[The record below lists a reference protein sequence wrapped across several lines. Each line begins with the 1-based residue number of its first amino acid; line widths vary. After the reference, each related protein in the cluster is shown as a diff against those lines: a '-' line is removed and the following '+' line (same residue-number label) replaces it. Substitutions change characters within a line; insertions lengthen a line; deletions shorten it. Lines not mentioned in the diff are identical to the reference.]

1 MTLVPNK
8 LIIRDLG
15 LQEYLPVWHAMQN
28 FTANRG
34 ESTPDELWCL
44 EHPAVFTMGL
54 NGKDKHLLKMTNI
67 PVINIDRGGQ
77 VTYHAPGQLVIYTL
91 IDLARLK
98 ISVKEL
104 VSGIEKSIIILL
116 QQQGIKALGKE
127 GAPGVYVGEKK
138 IAALGLRIK
147 KNKSYHGLSL
157 NIEMDLSP
165 FQQINPCGYEGMQVT
180 QVKDLKE
187 NSDMLQIKS
196 DLITLLSKQFGYK
209 EKDIKFTS
217 NLPR

>member
-1 MTLVPNK
+1 MTLAPNK

-15 LQEYLPVWHAMQN
+15 LQEYQPVWQAMQK
-28 FTANRG
+28 FTANRDD
-34 ESTPDELWCL
+34 STPDELWCL

-54 NGKDKHLLKMTNI
+54 NGKDKHLLNVTNI

-77 VTYHAPGQLVIYTL
+77 VTYHATGQLVIYTL

-98 ISVKEL
+98 INVKEL
-104 VSGIEKSIIILL
+104 VNGIEKSIITLL
-116 QQQGIKALGKE
+116 QQQDIKALGKE
-127 GAPGVYVGEKK
+127 GAPGVYVEGKK

-157 NIEMDLSP
+157 NIDMDLSP

-209 EKDIKFTS
+209 EKNVQFAS
-217 NLPR
+217 NLPS